1 MKRALIV
8 AITVALVSWGGV
20 AMAIDTTDV
29 DVTANVVASC
39 VFTSTPTL
47 AFGVLD
53 QTSALD
59 AVISGDLVFWCS
71 SGVGYTLGD
80 ETNPLVG
87 DGTFAGTL
95 VDGPNSMGYSI
106 TYTNFTGV
114 AGGIG
119 APVTSVLTA
128 TIPNANYVGAPPGAY
143 ADQVTFTITP

>member
-53 QTSALD
+53 QTSA
-59 AVISGDLVFWCS
+59 
-71 SGVGYTLGD
+71 GYTLGD